1 MIFGLFVPATRKAN
15 VFVVDTVRSNQMPNL
30 VTMYNNER
38 KKITNEEEAESVP
51 EGTDFFSYHLIETRN
66 VCRISFDNI

>member
-38 KKITNEEEAESVP
+38 KKITNAEEAESVP
-51 EGTDFFSYHLIETRN
+51 ECSDFLGFFQLSN
-66 VCRISFDNI
+66 C

>member
-1 MIFGLFVPATRKAN
+1 MIFGLFVSATRKAN

-38 KKITNEEEAESVP
+38 KKIINEEEAESVP
-51 EGTDFFSYHLIETRN
+51 EGLDFS
-66 VCRISFDNI
+66 V

>member
-38 KKITNEEEAESVP
+38 KKITNAEEAESVP
-51 EGTDFFSYHLIETRN
+51 EGSDFLGFFQLSNCLKKKNEMK
-66 VCRISFDNI
+66 

>member
-38 KKITNEEEAESVP
+38 KKITNEDEAESVP
-51 EGTDFFSYHLIETRN
+51 EGTDLFSYHLIETCD
-66 VCRISFDNI
+66 VP

>member
-38 KKITNEEEAESVP
+38 KKITNEDEAESVP
-51 EGTDFFSYHLIETRN
+51 DSN
-66 VCRISFDNI
+66 